1 MDFLSQ
7 LTLES
12 LRQLILY
19 DFNVH
24 VDNVEDMFV
33 LMFILCFL
41 GKIMCLFGLSVNT
54 LKMQD
59 LTAIFICLLS
69 ILIIGINDS
78 SSRSS
83 VVG

>member
-78 SSRSS
+78 SSRSL

>member
-12 LRQLILY
+12 LRRLILY

-59 LTAIFICLLS
+59 LTAIFVCLLS

-78 SSRSS
+78 SSHSS

>member
-41 GKIMCLFGLSVNT
+41 GKIMCLFGLSVIT

-69 ILIIGINDS
+69 TLIIGINDS

>member
-7 LTLES
+7 LALKS
-12 LRQLILY
+12 LRLLILY

-33 LMFILCFL
+33 FMFTICFID
-41 GKIMCLFGLSVNT
+41 KIMCLFGLSVIP
-54 LKMQD
+54 LKIQD
-59 LTAIFICLLS
+59 LTARFICLLA

-78 SSRSS
+78 SSHSP
-83 VVG
+83 VVW

>member
-12 LRQLILY
+12 LRRLILY

-41 GKIMCLFGLSVNT
+41 GKIMCLFGLSVIT